1 MALELEK
8 ELKFFEEQ
16 RAEWLQNHAGKFA
29 LVKGRELV
37 GVFDSDEAAYQAG
50 VGRWGNTPF
59 LIKQILLHDQIEQIP
74 ALMYGLVNADL
85 SSTI

>member
-8 ELKFFEEQ
+8 ELKFFEER
-16 RAEWLQNHAGKFA
+16 RAEWLQHHTGKYA
-29 LVKGRELV
+29 LIKGRELV
-37 GVFDSDEAAYQAG
+37 DVFDSDEAAYQAG
-50 VGRWGNTPF
+50 VERWGNTPF
-59 LIKQILLHDQIEQIP
+59 LIKQVLPHDRIEQIP

>member
-8 ELKFFEEQ
+8 ELKFFEEH
-16 RAEWLQNHAGKFA
+16 RAEWLQYHAGKFA
-29 LVKGRELV
+29 LIKDCELV

-50 VGRWGNTPF
+50 VERWGNIPF
-59 LIKQILLHDQIEQIP
+59 LIKQILPHDRIEQIP